1 MVKGFRVRNV
11 PSAQSAQTIDN
22 LGPGGLLHRFLD
34 PNYMRFRY
42 LDPWGRDVQGSRRL
56 LGACM

>member
-11 PSAQSAQTIDN
+11 PSAQTIEN
-22 LGPGGLLHRFLD
+22 LGPDGLLHRFLD

-56 LGACM
+56 LEA